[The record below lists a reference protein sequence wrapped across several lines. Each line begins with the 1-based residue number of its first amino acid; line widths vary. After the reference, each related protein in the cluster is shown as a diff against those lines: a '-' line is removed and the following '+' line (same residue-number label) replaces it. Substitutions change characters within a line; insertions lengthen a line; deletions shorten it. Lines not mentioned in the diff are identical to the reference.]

1 MISQQAK
8 SGFEF
13 LLTSALKSALVS
25 CPEDRVDVTL
35 IDDAKQM
42 REDSVVLLTVSSY
55 LFRAV
60 TFMSFSLN
68 KQTKHHLAAINRAA
82 PESMSVS
89 DYLDVVRE
97 VGNIFCGT
105 LNRDL
110 SHYFPYIGMSTPNVL
125 ERQCV
130 EHLDELGAS
139 FIRHV
144 HAVVNDAV
152 HFHATLCVCDFA
164 DIDFRV
170 DTTVQEE
177 SHGELELF

>member
-13 LLTSALKSALVS
+13 LLVNALRAALVS
-25 CPEDRVDVTL
+25 APEDRIDVTL
-35 IDDAKQM
+35 IDDAREM
-42 REDSVVLLTVSSY
+42 REESVVLLTVSSY

-60 TFMSFSLN
+60 TFVSFTLDR
-68 KQTKHHLAAINRAA
+68 QTKQHLAAINRAN
-82 PESMSVS
+82 PESMSLS

-130 EHLDELGAS
+130 DHLDELGAS

-164 DIDFRV
+164 DLDFRV

-177 SHGELELF
+177 NHGELELF